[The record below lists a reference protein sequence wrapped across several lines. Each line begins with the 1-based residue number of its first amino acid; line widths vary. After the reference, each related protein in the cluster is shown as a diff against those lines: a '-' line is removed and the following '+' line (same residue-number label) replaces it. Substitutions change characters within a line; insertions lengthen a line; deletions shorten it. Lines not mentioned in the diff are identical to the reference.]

1 MGCAVEI
8 QEVNRPKA
16 DIHPTPKQ
24 FSLPAKRFIEAR
36 YFDLKFWYKILWF
49 CTVSHFFTTP
59 PRGTQLSKTVSSPSP
74 WFTVENCG
82 RLAEAGTAL
91 ALGRGLYGS
100 TALDFFIFFIFS
112 KALEDGLRPQKH
124 VFSFPKL
131 QNYQIK
137 TFFEILFFQN
147 FSLFS
152 MSNHMKNFVET
163 FFQKKVSE
171 ISESC

>member
-1 MGCAVEI
+1 M
-8 QEVNRPKA
+8 NRPKA

-24 FSLPAKRFIEAR
+24 FSLPATRFIKAR

-91 ALGRGLYGS
+91 TLGRGLYGS
-100 TALDFFIFFIFS
+100 TPSLFLYFFYFFKKPPEMVYDLKNMFSHFQCCRTIDYQLFS
-112 KALEDGLRPQKH
+112 K
-124 VFSFPKL
+124 F
-131 QNYQIK
+131 Y
-137 TFFEILFFQN
+137 FFEICHFFPCPTPSKFFWKLFFKK
-147 FSLFS
+147 SL
-152 MSNHMKNFVET
+152 KN
-163 FFQKKVSE
+163 
-171 ISESC
+171 I